1 MRLIHLD
8 SIFGLKNSIQD
19 WLLVNFYIY
28 FILIVSAL
36 ILGLV
41 YLLAK
46 RTRHYDIEKISAYE
60 CGFEPFGEARF
71 PFHVHFYVVALIFL
85 IFDLEV
91 AFLVP
96 WGATLASLGIESW
109 YNMMI
114 FLIIVNVGFVYE
126 ITESGLRW
134 KTYTLTETT
143 ARSL

>member
-28 FILIVSAL
+28 FIMIVSAL

-126 ITESGLRW
+126 ITEAGLRW
-134 KTYTLTETT
+134 KTYNLTEKN
-143 ARSL
+143 

>member
-1 MRLIHLD
+1 MRLISLEN
-8 SIFGLKNSIQD
+8 IFGLKNSVQD
-19 WLLVNFYIY
+19 WLLVNLYLY
-28 FILIVSAL
+28 FIIIVSVI
-36 ILGLV
+36 ILVLV

-71 PFHVHFYVVALIFL
+71 PFHIHFYVVALIFL
-85 IFDLEV
+85 VFDLEV

-96 WGATLASLGIESW
+96 WSTTLVTLGIESW
-109 YNMMI
+109 YNMMV

-134 KTYTLTETT
+134 KTYNLTEKN
-143 ARSL
+143 

>member
-1 MRLIHLD
+1 MRLISLEN
-8 SIFGLKNSIQD
+8 IFGLKNSVQD

-28 FILIVSAL
+28 FIIIVSVL

-96 WGATLASLGIESW
+96 WSATLATLGIESW

-126 ITESGLRW
+126 ITEAGLRW
-134 KTYTLTETT
+134 KTYNLTEKN
-143 ARSL
+143 

>member
-28 FILIVSAL
+28 FIMIVSAL

>member
-1 MRLIHLD
+1 MHFISLEN
-8 SIFGLKNSIQD
+8 IFGLKNSVQD
-19 WLLVNFYIY
+19 WLLVNLYLY
-28 FILIVSAL
+28 FIIVVSVI

-71 PFHVHFYVVALIFL
+71 PFHIHFYVVALIFL
-85 IFDLEV
+85 VFDLEV

-96 WGATLASLGIESW
+96 WSTTLATLGIESW
-109 YNMMI
+109 YNMMV

-134 KTYTLTETT
+134 KTYNLTEK
-143 ARSL
+143 A

>member
-1 MRLIHLD
+1 MHFISLEN
-8 SIFGLKNSIQD
+8 IFGLKNSVQD
-19 WLLVNFYIY
+19 WLLVNLYLY
-28 FILIVSAL
+28 FIIVVSVI

-71 PFHVHFYVVALIFL
+71 PFHIHFYVVALIFL
-85 IFDLEV
+85 VFDLEV

-96 WGATLASLGIESW
+96 WATTLATLGIESW
-109 YNMMI
+109 YNMMV

-134 KTYTLTETT
+134 KTYNLTEK
-143 ARSL
+143 A